1 MAVKEKVEE
10 KVATEVNKEPQVGG
24 GAPPSQDAGA
34 QQAQRQPVRL
44 TLDDRGV
51 SAQSSDFWLI
61 SSTPE
66 EVIISFSNHKG
77 QGTAPIKISHKIV
90 MNYYNAK
97 RLLAALN
104 QTIKGYEQALESMN
118 IEPK

>member
-1 MAVKEKVEE
+1 MAVEE
-10 KVATEVNKEPQVGG
+10 KVAAEVDKEPQAGG
-24 GAPPSQDAGA
+24 SASPSPDAGS
-34 QQAQRQPVRL
+34 QQAERQPIRL

-51 SAQSSDFWLI
+51 STQSSDFWLI

-66 EVIISFSNHKG
+66 EVIVSFSNHKG
-77 QGTAPIKISHKIV
+77 QGNGPIKITHKIV

-104 QTIKGYEQALESMN
+104 QTVKGYEQALESMN
-118 IEPK
+118 IEP